1 MNASHL
7 TCRIKIISLHI
18 SSFLHCFIIHFI
30 FFVCPKKTKQKKGHF
45 AEEFFAFSKNRS
57 KTSRRFAPES
67 RSFLHIF
74 CTEDLQGCALTL
86 ILIIC
91 FLFTTN
97 YSPLTLN
104 KSQITIFKKQ
114 IIINDQYSIF
124 KLLDIGIYLRF
135 GACYLF
141 FQFLS

>member
-7 TCRIKIISLHI
+7 SCPKKSKI
-18 SSFLHCFIIHFI
+18 SSHILHRRHAGLRPDFNFVCLNRFSSNYSLISFFI

-114 IIINDQYSIF
+114 IIINDQYSICN
-124 KLLDIGIYLRF
+124 I
-135 GACYLF
+135 
-141 FQFLS
+141 